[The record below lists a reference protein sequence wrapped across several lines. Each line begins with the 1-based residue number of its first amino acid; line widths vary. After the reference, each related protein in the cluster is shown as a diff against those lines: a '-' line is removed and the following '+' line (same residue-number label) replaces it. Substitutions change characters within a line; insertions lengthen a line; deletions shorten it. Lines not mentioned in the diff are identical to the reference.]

1 MARLLH
7 THPLARLSLP
17 LAIAAAL
24 LCSMVPLRWLGWAE
38 WFSEQVTLVV
48 APISHPIKSG
58 VDLVFPQ
65 PTAALDN
72 ASERE
77 QIMAAELERVRVR
90 LLQAEQR
97 SIELEGLVE
106 QLSRGALLHPDVE
119 VTQLPRPMFG
129 EAGDLLLVRAGSIDG
144 VHRGAVVTA
153 QSVQI
158 VGRVSDVDA
167 RTARVLP
174 ITARSAPRL
183 SGVVILDDAT
193 GRRAAC
199 LLEPAGNGTLVG
211 DVSPP
216 EDGRADEIQVG
227 QTVRLLDEQW
237 PRHAQMLVV
246 GDIQRVEPGIDQPL
260 RRRITVKPRTNLRRV
275 SEVIVRLPAQSGSP
289 GGGGTSP

>member
-7 THPLARLSLP
+7 SHPLARLSLP

-24 LCSMVPLRWLGWAE
+24 LCSLAPLRWLGWAE

-65 PTAALDN
+65 PTAALEN

-77 QIMAAELERVRVR
+77 QILAAELERVRVR

-119 VTQLPRPMFG
+119 VTQLPRPIFG
-129 EAGDLLLVRAGSIDG
+129 EVGDLLQLRAGSIDG
-144 VHRGAVVTA
+144 VHRFAVVTT

-174 ITARSAPRL
+174 ITAKSAPKL
-183 SGVVILDDAT
+183 SGVVILDDET

-237 PRHAQMLVV
+237 PRHAQMLVI
-246 GDIQRVEPGIDQPL
+246 GDIERVEPSVDQPL

-275 SEVIVRLPAQSGSP
+275 SEVIVRLPAQP
-289 GGGGTSP
+289 GTPAGGTSP